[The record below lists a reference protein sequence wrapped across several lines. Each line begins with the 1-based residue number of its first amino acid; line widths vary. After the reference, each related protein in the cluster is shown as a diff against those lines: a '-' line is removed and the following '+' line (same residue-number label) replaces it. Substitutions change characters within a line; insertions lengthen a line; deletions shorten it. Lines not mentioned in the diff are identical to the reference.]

1 MVEEPKVTSTTALDN
16 LVEEAFQEPVEPV
29 EELDTEETVEE
40 QEPED
45 SVEEPQESPE
55 LEEAE
60 TDVILLN
67 DFAKDVGVDIA
78 DAYELSVN
86 MPSGQDAK
94 SINQLKNFY
103 LENKDIDDLRVEI
116 KNREEELQVRSEEMR
131 DVPQISNELMLARA
145 KTLSI
150 QDQYNAVNWDAIR
163 QQNPAEWSAR
173 QQEFQQAFAVAK
185 EQEAL
190 ASQTVETQKQ
200 QAREF
205 QQERLYEALPELKD
219 ETVRNEAAA
228 RVRKFAG
235 KFGYTDRDI
244 AGIDDHR
251 LMRMLVEMSKYDGA
265 KKEAKAKI
273 EKTPPK
279 ATKTTRTLKRQ
290 PTTRKASLQRL
301 KEQAAKTGNKKDIEA
316 FIDAA
321 LT

>member
-1 MVEEPKVTSTTALDN
+1 MVEEPIVTSTTALDN

-29 EELDTEETVEE
+29 EELDTEEPVEE
-40 QEPED
+40 QAAED
-45 SVEEPQESPE
+45 SVEEPQESQE

-60 TDVILLN
+60 TEVILLN

-86 MPSGQDAK
+86 MPSGEDAK

-103 LENKDIDDLRVEI
+103 LDNKDIDDLRAEI
-116 KNREEELQVRSEEMR
+116 KNREEDLQVRSDEMR
-131 DVPQISNELMLARA
+131 DVPQISNELMQARA
-145 KTLSI
+145 KVLSI

-173 QQEFQQAFAVAK
+173 QQEFQQAFTVAK
-185 EQEAL
+185 EQETL
-190 ASQTVETQKQ
+190 ATQTVETQQQ
-200 QAREF
+200 QARQF
-205 QQERLYEALPELKD
+205 QQDRLFEAIPELKD
-219 ETVRNEAAA
+219 ETVREESAA
-228 RVRKFAG
+228 RVKKFAR

-244 AGIDDHR
+244 AGIEDFR
-251 LMRMLVEMSKYDGA
+251 LMKMLIEMSKYDGA

-273 EKTPPK
+273 EKKPPK
-279 ATKTTRTLKRQ
+279 AAKTTRTLKRQ

-301 KEQAAKTGNKKDIEA
+301 KDQAAKTGNKKDVDA